1 MNSSIKTRKSV
12 KVYATSHPFVGLD
25 PVVKKSESST
35 QLAREG
41 EMLPGSRQ
49 TTMGQGNRQK
59 RIEDDHYVAMHL
71 FVPLLG

>member
-1 MNSSIKTRKSV
+1 VNSSIKTRKSV
-12 KVYATSHPFVGLD
+12 KVHATSHPFVGLD

-49 TTMGQGNRQK
+49 TMSQENRQK
-59 RIEDDHYVAMHL
+59 RIEDDPYVAMQL
-71 FVPLLG
+71 FVPLWG

>member
-12 KVYATSHPFVGLD
+12 KVYATLHPFVGLD

-49 TTMGQGNRQK
+49 TMSQGNRQK
-59 RIEDDHYVAMHL
+59 RIDINGSNPTKGRKVA
-71 FVPLLG
+71 